1 MKEYVVKKK
10 PVVSIGGVNDAQ
22 VQTWNQEN
30 RFGFVPREKPCPVCG
45 GNTFA
50 YTAFAMNDGR
60 QTVRWICQ
68 TCGKNDAM
76 AKVEFAP
83 VYNRN
88 ASVNEIV
95 KAVLEAFAMD
105 SPPLAGPIR
114 SAYPET
120 KEEGGDKGYI
130 EVTLHFAKKCMMQA
144 KLVDRKLPEIKRY
157 FNAAFDGLYDGV
169 YIAVSVDDENPDS
182 VPGYDVFNRVEPS
195 KAAIEYMKQVRDKYI

>member
-45 GNTFA
+45 GNAFA
-50 YTAFAMNDGR
+50 YTAFVMNDGR
-60 QTVRWICQ
+60 QTVRWICK

-76 AKVEFAP
+76 AKVEFATA
-83 VYNRN
+83 YNRN
-88 ASVNEIV
+88 DDVNSIT
-95 KAVLEAFAMD
+95 KAILEAFAMD
-105 SPPLAGPIR
+105 CPPYAPVI
-114 SAYPET
+114 SAAYPET
-120 KEEGGDKGYI
+120 KEEGGDKGYL
-130 EVTLHFAKKCMMQA
+130 EVTLHFARKNMMHA

-169 YIAVSVDDENPDS
+169 YLAVCVDDDNPDTT
-182 VPGYDVFNRVEPS
+182 PGYDVFERVEPS
-195 KAAIEYMKQVRDKYI
+195 KAATDYIKQVRDKYI